1 MISRLYE
8 QLLEMRISKGTL
20 PGCIAIVLSSG
31 DLLDEGLCRLKE
43 MIEWSG
49 SIGLSSLV
57 LYINDT
63 EPALCQKIAD
73 SLHSSPAQISLHTAD
88 EDLITGLGGSLKV
101 AVSLG
106 YG

>member
-20 PGCIAIVLSSG
+20 PSCIAIVLSSG
-31 DLLDEGLCRLKE
+31 DLIEEGLCRLKE

-63 EPALCQKIAD
+63 EPSLCQKIAD
-73 SLHSSPAQISLHTAD
+73 SDRKS
-88 EDLITGLGGSLKV
+88 V
-101 AVSLG
+101 V
-106 YG
+106 